1 MAITVCSALLGSL
14 ILALTAVP
22 ALSSYFL
29 KARTDRREALS
40 EEVV

>member
-29 KARTDRREALS
+29 KEDRSPRGAQR
-40 EEVV
+40 EVV